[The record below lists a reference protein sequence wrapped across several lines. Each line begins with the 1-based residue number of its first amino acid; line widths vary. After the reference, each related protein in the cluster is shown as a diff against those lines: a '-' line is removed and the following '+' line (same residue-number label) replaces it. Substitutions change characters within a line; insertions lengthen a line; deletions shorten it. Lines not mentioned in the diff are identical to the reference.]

1 MTNTSDII
9 SFICMNKKYKD
20 VVDSMYINPYK
31 LSYYNS
37 VEKIQKL
44 FPALQT
50 LYLTDLITK
59 NRKLQT
65 DVTHLEIDFLSCS
78 KTFLFIQFNK
88 KNIIE
93 KIRKLRIKF
102 YNLDCLTSDV
112 EMFQNLQDLFV
123 DLSMFTAN
131 SNDRLFEMIGHR
143 TLRRVILT
151 IYASQLEVF
160 SKFDYSKH
168 PLTDYVFIVIEMDL
182 DDIKENSKVTQKKLQ
197 YRNVKIY
204 SAIYTNFFDFIPI
217 GVLQNSFYNVF
228 VTHFS
233 DFDENDKHF
242 SRDVLNRDQILVD
255 SYCDK
260 CDVAVTEVINK
271 CLLNNVVLKNYNNDD
286 IQTTQRGYLRKMS
299 HHRQILNFET
309 TTIRTISMFNCQ
321 TSNMKTCMVMC
332 IWTTVF

>member
-1 MTNTSDII
+1 MTQLELVFLKNVVLYMATTSDII
-9 SFICMNKKYKD
+9 SFICMNKKCKD

-78 KTFLFIQFNK
+78 KTFSVYTIQS

-131 SNDRLFEMIGHR
+131 SNDQLFEMIGHR

-151 IYASQLEVF
+151 IYASQLEVL

-204 SAIYTNFFDFIPI
+204 SAIYTNFFDFDFIPI

-233 DFDENDKHF
+233 NFDENDEPF

-260 CDVAVTEVINK
+260 CDVAVTEVLNK
-271 CLLNNVVLKNYNNDD
+271 CLLNNVVLKNYN
-286 IQTTQRGYLRKMS
+286 K
-299 HHRQILNFET
+299 
-309 TTIRTISMFNCQ
+309 
-321 TSNMKTCMVMC
+321 
-332 IWTTVF
+332 